1 MKLIDKDE
9 FATAYESA
17 FGRLKADAK
26 ADLQILL
33 AFMSA
38 DEKLT
43 DIRHAAYM
51 LATAKHE
58 TGHTFSPVEEI
69 GKGKG
74 KAYGKKNPRTGV
86 AYYGRGYVQLTHLD
100 NYDFMGKVLGVDL
113 VNHPALALKY
123 DIAYQ
128 IMSYGMRNGTFTGAK
143 LGKYITDEKIDYI
156 GARRVINGQDCAGR
170 IAGYA
175 TAFERILKGCT
186 E

>member
-1 MKLIDKDE
+1 MKSINKE
-9 FATAYESA
+9 KFITAYESEY
-17 FGRLKADAK
+17 GRLKSDAK

-43 DIRHAAYM
+43 DLRHAAYM
-51 LATAKHE
+51 LATVKHE
-58 TGHTFSPVEEI
+58 TGHTFSPIEEI
-69 GKGKG
+69 GKGRG

-100 NYDFMGKVLGVDL
+100 NYDFMGKVLGIDL

-123 DIAYQ
+123 DVAYK
-128 IMSYGMRNGTFTGAK
+128 IMSYGMRNGTFTGVK
-143 LGKYITDEKIDYI
+143 LGKYINDDRTDYVS
-156 GARRVINGQDCAGR
+156 ARRIINGQDCAGR
-170 IAGYA
+170 ISGYA
-175 TAFERILKGCT
+175 TAFEWILKGCT

>member
-1 MKLIDKDE
+1 MKSIDKEE
-9 FATAYESA
+9 FTAAYESA

-33 AFMSA
+33 AFFA
-38 DEKLT
+38 DDKHMN
-43 DIRHAAYM
+43 DIRWISYC

-113 VNHPALALKY
+113 VMHPALALKY
-123 DIAYQ
+123 DVAYK
-128 IMSYGMRNGTFTGAK
+128 IMSYGMRNGTFTGVK
-143 LGKYITDEKIDYI
+143 LGKYINDDRTDYVS
-156 GARRVINGQDCAGR
+156 ARRIINGQDCAGR
-170 IAGYA
+170 ISGYA

>member
-1 MKLIDKDE
+1 MKSINKE
-9 FATAYESA
+9 KFITAYESA
-17 FGRLKADAK
+17 FERLKSDAK

-43 DIRHAAYM
+43 DLRHAAYM
-51 LATAKHE
+51 LATVKHE
-58 TGHTFSPVEEI
+58 TGHTFSPIEEI
-69 GKGKG
+69 GKGRG

-100 NYDFMGKVLGVDL
+100 NYDFMGKVLGIDL

-123 DIAYQ
+123 DVAYK
-128 IMSYGMRNGTFTGAK
+128 IMSYGMRNGTFTGVK
-143 LGKYITDEKIDYI
+143 LGKYINDDRTDYVS
-156 GARRVINGQDCAGR
+156 ARRIINGQDCAGR
-170 IAGYA
+170 ISGYA
-175 TAFERILKGCT
+175 IAFERILKGCA

>member
-1 MKLIDKDE
+1 MKPIDKGK
-9 FATAYESA
+9 FTAAYESEY
-17 FGRLKADAK
+17 GRLKSDAK
-26 ADLQILL
+26 ADLHILL
-33 AFMSA
+33 AFLSA
-38 DEKLT
+38 DEKIT

-58 TGHTFSPVEEI
+58 TGHTFSPIEEV

-74 KAYGKKNPRTGV
+74 RTYGKKNPRTGV

-100 NYDFMGKVLGVDL
+100 NYDFMGKVLGLDL

-123 DIAYQ
+123 DVAYK
-128 IMSYGMRNGTFTGAK
+128 IMSYGMRNGTFTGVK
-143 LGKYITDEKIDYI
+143 LGKYINDDRTDYVS
-156 GARRVINGQDCAGR
+156 ARRIINGQDCAGR
-170 IAGYA
+170 ISGYA